1 MRRFEKRRTTCYNTR
16 MDNIR
21 LRRILA
27 HLKERK
33 TCSVAEIMETFGIS
47 SATAHRDIAA
57 LAKRDAVERVR
68 GGVVYNDAP
77 DVRSSSANYQE
88 RIVAQRS
95 EKIAA
100 ARKALTLI
108 CEGDIIFLDS
118 STTTYE
124 LALMLIHEQF
134 DHLTVITNAIAVMH
148 LFRKFPPHWSMIGL
162 GGNYDPQLNAILGL
176 SALEQLSR
184 FNLTKAFVSCFG
196 VDDKNATT
204 NHEHQA
210 EMLRKVLDA
219 ADRRYLIV
227 DHKKIG
233 RKGLYRIAA
242 RGGFDAII
250 SDKPIRK

>member
-1 MRRFEKRRTTCYNTR
+1 MENLRTK
-16 MDNIR
+16 
-21 LRRILA
+21 LILA
-27 HLKERK
+27 HLKSKRA
-33 TCSVAEIMETFGIS
+33 CSLKELMEKFGVS
-47 SATAHRDIAA
+47 SATIHRDAEE

-68 GGVVYNDAP
+68 GGLVYKDAP
-77 DVRSSSANYQE
+77 DPSGSSAAYQE
-88 RIVAQRS
+88 RVVAHRAEKIVAA
-95 EKIAA
+95 K
-100 ARKALTLI
+100 KALALI
-108 CEGDIIFLDS
+108 EEGDILFLDS

-124 LALMLIHEQF
+124 LALLLAHSEF

-227 DHKKIG
+227 DHRKIG

>member
-1 MRRFEKRRTTCYNTR
+1 MWKFGILFD

-27 HLKERK
+27 YLKVK
-33 TCSVAEIMETFGIS
+33 KSCSVAELMAKFDIS
-47 SATAHRDIAA
+47 SATAHRDIEA

-68 GGVVYNDAP
+68 GGIVYNDAP
-77 DVRSSSANYQE
+77 DVKSNSANYQE
-88 RIVAQRS
+88 RIVARRS
-95 EKIAA
+95 EKTAA
-100 ARKALTLI
+100 ARKALSLI
-108 CEGDIIFLDS
+108 TEGDIIFLDS

-124 LALMLIHEQF
+124 LALLLMHEQY
-134 DHLTVITNAIAVMH
+134 DHLTVITNSIAVMN

-162 GGNYDPQLNAILGL
+162 GGNYDPQLNSILGM

-204 NHEHQA
+204 NHERQA

-219 ADRRYLIV
+219 ADKRYLIV

-250 SDKPIRK
+250 SDVSAKA

>member
-1 MRRFEKRRTTCYNTR
+1 
-16 MDNIR
+16 MDNLR

-27 HLKERK
+27 LLKERK
-33 TCSVAEIMETFGIS
+33 ACSVAEIMETFDIS
-47 SATAHRDIAA
+47 SATAHRDIAT

-68 GGVVYNDAP
+68 GGIVYNDAP
-77 DVRSSSANYQE
+77 DTRANSSNFQE
-88 RIVAQRS
+88 RVIAQRN
-95 EKIAA
+95 EKMKAA
-100 ARKALTLI
+100 KKALSLI
-108 CEGDIIFLDS
+108 NEGDIIFLDS

-124 LALMLIHEQF
+124 LALLLIHERF
-134 DHLTVITNAIAVMH
+134 DHLTVITNAIAIMH

-162 GGNYDPQLNAILGL
+162 GGNYDPQLNSILGM

-242 RGGFDAII
+242 CGGFDAII
-250 SDKPIRK
+250 SDRPIRK